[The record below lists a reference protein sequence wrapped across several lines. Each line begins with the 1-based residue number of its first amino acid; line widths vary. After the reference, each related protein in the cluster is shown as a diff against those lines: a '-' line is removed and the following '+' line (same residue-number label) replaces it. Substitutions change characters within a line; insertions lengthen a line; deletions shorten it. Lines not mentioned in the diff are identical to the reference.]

1 MIAVILIK
9 KWSLYDLPVKIEF
22 FANIRKW
29 AWPKIIFPQRV
40 ELATFFGE
48 TRHTTLPPDEEMV
61 LPLKSLKSH
70 QNLAKML

>member
-1 MIAVILIK
+1 MVDMIKNLTF
-9 KWSLYDLPVKIEF
+9 D
-22 FANIRKW
+22 RKM
-29 AWPKIIFPQRV
+29 WPKIIFPQRV

-61 LPLKSLKSH
+61 LPLKSLRSH